1 MSRIT
6 NTTKRPRGFP
16 RGRRVHV
23 HKAISDTR
31 EVHKNTVPLKLLV
44 FRSFWRIVDGDVM
57 IQDDK
62 QE

>member
-44 FRSFWRIVDGDVM
+44 FRSF
-57 IQDDK
+57 
-62 QE
+62 